1 MKRLSMIVVL
11 ALTAILMASC
21 AMQNSTTKEQRI
33 AMRSIN
39 KNVRNYKK
47 EGWKVQFGNPP
58 MESQL
63 MEAFNRRADVDER
76 GYSKFIEGEST
87 TVGESYNA
95 AHAMALNI
103 SKLEIAGKIETEVT
117 QLIAT
122 KLANDELSQKQAATL
137 SESASASKNLVA
149 QKLGRVITPVNIY
162 RDLPNGNV
170 EVRVMSFYSQDL
182 AMDTFKQ
189 TMREDLEKKA
199 DDLAKQLD
207 KILKF

>member
-11 ALTAILMASC
+11 ALTALLMVSC
-21 AMQNSTTKEQRI
+21 ATQNLTKEQRV
-33 AMRSIN
+33 AMRSI
-39 KNVRNYKK
+39 KKEVRNYKR

-63 MEAFNRRADVDER
+63 MEAFNRRAEVDER

-87 TVGESYNA
+87 TVGETYNA
-95 AHAMALNI
+95 AHAMALNV
-103 SKLEIAGKIETEVT
+103 SKLELAGKIETEVA
-117 QLIAT
+117 QLIET
-122 KLANDELSQKQAATL
+122 KLANKELTQKQAASL

-170 EVRVMSFYSQDL
+170 EVRIMSYYSQDL

>member
-21 AMQNSTTKEQRI
+21 ATQNLTKEQRV
-33 AMRSIN
+33 AMKSI
-39 KNVRNYKK
+39 KKEVRNYKR

-63 MEAFNRRADVDER
+63 MEAFNRRAEVDER

-87 TVGESYNA
+87 TVGETYNA
-95 AHAMALNI
+95 AHAMAINV
-103 SKLEIAGKIETEVT
+103 SKIELAGKIETEVT
-117 QLIAT
+117 QLIET
-122 KLANDELSQKQAATL
+122 KLANKELTQKQASSL

-170 EVRVMSFYSQDL
+170 EVRIMTFYSQDL